1 MARKQLEAYNSTK
14 AERREQKRHRAPQAA
29 IYDRKATDTPRGV
42 SQGVTR
48 VACPSGDGS
57 KLEVTRNL
65 RGDVLAQMQEKR
77 EIDEHQFLAGRHWE
91 GLWKRAEIGGVKAM
105 DTTKEPVDGGGQNY
119 EPLTDKQRMA
129 VREMRRAEAA
139 LGSRGAVLVN
149 LVLCRGWSIT
159 MIAEHMGAAT
169 KRDKLFYGRMFRDCL
184 DVMAVEF
191 GYADRKLLDGAVAR

>member
-1 MARKQLEAYNSTK
+1 MAHLTK
-14 AERREQKRHRAPQAA
+14 AERREMRRARQKSPLAPVHDRRA
-29 IYDRKATDTPRGV
+29 TELTSGV
-42 SQGVTR
+42 IPAVSAVP
-48 VACPSGDGS
+48 CPSGDGTTIS
-57 KLEVTRNL
+57 VIRNM
-65 RGDVLAQMQEKR
+65 RGDILAQMRDKE
-77 EIDEHQFLAGRHWE
+77 EINEHQFLAGRHWE

-139 LGSRGAVLVN
+139 LGLRGAVLVN

-159 MIAEHMGAAT
+159 AIAEHMGAAT

-184 DVMAVEF
+184 DVLAVEF